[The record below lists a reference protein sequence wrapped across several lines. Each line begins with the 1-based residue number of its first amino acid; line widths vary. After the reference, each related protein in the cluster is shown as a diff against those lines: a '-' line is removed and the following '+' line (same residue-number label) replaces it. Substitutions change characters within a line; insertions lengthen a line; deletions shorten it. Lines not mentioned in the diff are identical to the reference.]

1 MRAPYSLGSSGLLT
15 ELLVHVAADEGDVS
29 VLELQSAGLDQ
40 AETAALLEAGLQSES
55 EQRNGVHSGRTYG
68 SLALHRA
75 RGELGRSG
83 LIGGRLR
90 SDSARGR
97 GAELPS

>member
-55 EQRNGVHSGRTYG
+55 EQRNGYTVEERTG
-68 SLALHRA
+68 AWLCTALGVNLA
-75 RGELGRSG
+75 
-83 LIGGRLR
+83 
-90 SDSARGR
+90 
-97 GAELPS
+97 GAG